1 MIQKKFGD
9 LWKMRVCRFHLM
21 PNAMKLMGFGFNLAL
36 MLVWAPANA
45 QMTVYGDDDDDY
57 SYDSREG
64 LEFGL
69 NIGVYRGFEQA
80 AYFYDGEGGHEL
92 SDAGAQI
99 WSIEDR
105 LNQLRTQ
112 QPNHPVNG
120 ILNEFPDPE
129 LYSLPLMQYTP
140 SMMFGLKM
148 ARFWNPETA
157 LVLHMDVVQAKAEGA
172 WSLSTGLLPDQGQ
185 GNADVRTYSIQ
196 GREQRLMLSFGYRT
210 SIYITEGLTWV
221 FELGGM
227 ANAVSVEENFI
238 VMSQQDMGN
247 SNLQVA
253 LLTAPG
259 TGAGGAL
266 NPASNVLTQWGMG
279 GYSSLGI
286 GVDFEEGGSIEL
298 NVRVSRDA
306 IHLGTESFKGQNL
319 AAFLTWMIP
328 SQLGDFVRASF

>member
-1 MIQKKFGD
+1 
-9 LWKMRVCRFHLM
+9 
-21 PNAMKLMGFGFNLAL
+21 
-36 MLVWAPANA
+36 
-45 QMTVYGDDDDDY
+45 
-57 SYDSREG
+57 
-64 LEFGL
+64 
-69 NIGVYRGFEQA
+69 
-80 AYFYDGEGGHEL
+80 
-92 SDAGAQI
+92 
-99 WSIEDR
+99 
-105 LNQLRTQ
+105 
-112 QPNHPVNG
+112 
-120 ILNEFPDPE
+120 
-129 LYSLPLMQYTP
+129 
-140 SMMFGLKM
+140 MMFGLKM

-279 GYSSLGI
+279 AYSSLGI